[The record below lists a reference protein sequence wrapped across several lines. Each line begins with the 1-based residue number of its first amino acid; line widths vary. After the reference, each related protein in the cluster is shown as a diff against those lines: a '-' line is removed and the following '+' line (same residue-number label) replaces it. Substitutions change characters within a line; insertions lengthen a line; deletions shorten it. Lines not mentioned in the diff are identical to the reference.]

1 MRNIAPISFNIWSS
15 HLLEPFLDHT
25 KSPPVPLA
33 TQVFHEPVEHPWP
46 LGHGLDA
53 SDRVGHCTWS
63 RTSSQPKRHHQRP
76 PQSSVYQITKE
87 REPGSLVW
95 LHLFPFISDWI
106 RLSNQFLT
114 DVLLSVWSLYSLLF
128 LFIEMCLIYSVVS
141 VSAVQQGDLVVCVE
155 CYSRLSWAQC
165 LQFQFPSLLQN
176 SQNITFWNV
185 NWTWRLQI

>member
-1 MRNIAPISFNIWSS
+1 MSQLSIPDPWATALMPVTVWATAPGRGPRPSPRGTISGPHN
-15 HLLEPFLDHT
+15 
-25 KSPPVPLA
+25 PV
-33 TQVFHEPVEHPWP
+33 
-46 LGHGLDA
+46 
-53 SDRVGHCTWS
+53 CT
-63 RTSSQPKRHHQRP
+63 RLPKRENQ
-76 PQSSVYQITKE
+76 VV
-87 REPGSLVW
+87 LVW